1 MTVLARQQQS
11 LQESQLVT
19 SNGASARLYLGENFA
34 SLGSVEFSHN
44 NNRTAALDLLRLAAS
59 MAHKQGQKTLIAPLD
74 GDTWHSYRTIIESS
88 AQPKFFLEPDSLLS
102 ADILKEAGFELIAQ
116 YSSSLIDLAASQ
128 GAIDTT
134 IAKRQTAIESSF
146 SIRHLNSNKFESEL
160 KDIYDLSLS
169 SFANNFLYQAI
180 AFEQFAELYRPL
192 SALISDELVWLAFNQ
207 SKLVGLMF
215 ALPDQLNKEQ
225 IILKS
230 VAVHP
235 EFSGL
240 GLASYLLACVHKE
253 AVKLGFTHSVQA
265 LYKDENRSAALTADL
280 STNLI
285 RRYGLFALDLNSLK
299 NNINRNNHNNK

>member
-1 MTVLARQQQS
+1 MNILAQKC
-11 LQESQLVT
+11 LQVSQLVT
-19 SNGASARLYLGENFA
+19 SNEASARLYLGENFA
-34 SLGSVEFSHN
+34 SLGGIEFSHN
-44 NNRTAALDLLRLAAS
+44 SNRTAALELLRLAAC
-59 MAHKQGQKTLIAPLD
+59 MARKQGQHTLIAPLD

-88 AQPKFFLEPDSLLS
+88 AEPRFFLEPDSPLS

-160 KDIYDLSLS
+160 RDIYELSLT

-180 AFEQFAELYRPL
+180 SFEQFAELYRPL

-215 ALPDQLNKEQ
+215 ALPDRLNREQ
-225 IILKS
+225 IVLKS
-230 VAVHP
+230 IAVHP
-235 EFSGL
+235 EYSGL

-253 AVKLGFTHSVQA
+253 AIKLGFSRSVQA
-265 LYKDENRSAALTADL
+265 LYKDENKSAGLTASL
-280 STNLI
+280 SAKII
-285 RRYGLFALDLNSLK
+285 RRYGLFALDLNSF
-299 NNINRNNHNNK
+299 NDNSNNNK